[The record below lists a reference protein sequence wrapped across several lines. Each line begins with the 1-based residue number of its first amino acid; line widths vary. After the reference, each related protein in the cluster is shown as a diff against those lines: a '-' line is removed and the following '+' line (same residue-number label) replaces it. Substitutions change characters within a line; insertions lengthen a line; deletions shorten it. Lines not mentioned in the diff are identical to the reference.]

1 MSTSIKKTKPSK
13 KNSQNAVKNNPINVG
28 VIGLG
33 IMGSAIATNLVKSGF
48 TVEGYDPSLEQQ
60 KLLAKA
66 GVKIA
71 KTVEEL
77 ASHNSLILMSIPS
90 VPVLESSVEAIAK
103 NSAKGTIVAELSTLP
118 NTAKLAAKEI
128 LSKKGINLLD
138 CPLSGT
144 GAQAKTRDLAIY
156 ASGDAKLIKKME
168 PVFAGFARVNYNVG
182 EFGCGMQMKLIANL
196 LVAIHNVSAAEAILL
211 GAQMGLDPHKVV
223 DVISDG
229 AGSSRMFQVRGPAMA
244 ERSWDDATMK
254 IEVWAKDMHLI
265 GEAIK
270 EYSVPTPLFNAC
282 APIYHAAK
290 ALGHAKRDTAVVYE
304 VLERWSK
311 PLKTKSTPKSSKK

>member
-1 MSTSIKKTKPSK
+1 LSSSLKKTKSVAK
-13 KNSQNAVKNNPINVG
+13 KSNTNNSTHVG
-28 VIGLG
+28 IIGLG
-33 IMGSAIATNLVKSGF
+33 IMGSAIASNLVKAGF
-48 TVEGYDPSLEQQ
+48 TVEGYDPSAEQQ

-66 GVKIA
+66 GVKIS

-77 ASHNSLILMSIPS
+77 ASHNSIILMSIPS
-90 VPVLESSVEAIAK
+90 VPVLESSVQAIAK
-103 NSAKGTIVAELSTLP
+103 NSIKGTIVAELSTLP

-128 LSKKGINLLD
+128 LAKKGIALLD

-168 PVFAGFARVNYNVG
+168 HVFAGFARVNYNVG

-196 LVAIHNVSAAEAILL
+196 LVAIHNVSTAEAILL
-211 GAQMGLDPHKVV
+211 GAQMGLDPQKVV

-244 ERSWDDATMK
+244 NRSWDDATMK

-282 APIYHAAK
+282 APVYHAAK

-311 PLKTKSTPKSSKK
+311 PLKPKTAAKSSKK

>member
-1 MSTSIKKTKPSK
+1 
-13 KNSQNAVKNNPINVG
+13 
-28 VIGLG
+28 
-33 IMGSAIATNLVKSGF
+33 MGSAIASNLVKAGF
-48 TVEGYDPSLEQQ
+48 TVEGYDPSIEQQ

-66 GVKIA
+66 GVKIS

-77 ASHNSLILMSIPS
+77 ASHNSIILMSIPS
-90 VPVLESSVEAIAK
+90 VPVLESSVQAIAK
-103 NSAKGTIVAELSTLP
+103 NSIKGTIVAELSTLP

-128 LSKKGINLLD
+128 LAKKGIGLLD

-156 ASGDAKLIKKME
+156 ASGDSKLIKKME
-168 PVFAGFARVNYNVG
+168 HVFAGFARVNYNVG

-196 LVAIHNVSAAEAILL
+196 LVAIHNVSTAEAILL
-211 GAQMGLDPHKVV
+211 GAQMGLDPQKVV

-244 ERSWDDATMK
+244 NRSWDDATMK

-265 GEAIK
+265 GEAMK

-282 APIYHAAK
+282 APVYHAAK

-311 PLKTKSTPKSSKK
+311 PLKPRATTKSSKK